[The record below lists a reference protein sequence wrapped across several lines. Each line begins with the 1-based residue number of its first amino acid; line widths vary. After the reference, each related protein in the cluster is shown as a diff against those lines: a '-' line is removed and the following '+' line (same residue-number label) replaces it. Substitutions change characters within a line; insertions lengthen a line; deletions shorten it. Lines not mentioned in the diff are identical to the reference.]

1 MRNTLPKFGPFLLDT
16 LYTFPKRKIFSKMF
30 QKFFGGPFPGA
41 PGAHAHHFR
50 IPILLLH
57 NISKNIFLFKKVLQK
72 FFGPFPRPPRLTSI
86 IFEFPFSCYIPSQKQ
101 KNIFSN
107 NFEKNFLGP
116 FPGVPGA
123 HAHHFRIPLLLLYTL
138 PKIIFFKN
146 FLGPFPG
153 PSGLIAHHFRFP
165 LRLLHT
171 L

>member
-1 MRNTLPKFGPFLLDT
+1 
-16 LYTFPKRKIFSKMF
+16 MF

-72 FFGPFPRPPRLTSI
+72 SFGPFPRPPRLTSI

-138 PKIIFFKN
+138 PKNIFFKN
-146 FLGPFPG
+146 FFKNFFGPFPWA
-153 PSGLIAHHFRFP
+153 PEVRAHHFRIP
-165 LRLLHT
+165 LLMLHN
-171 L
+171 LPKYIYF